1 MTTCGPLDPGRGGG
15 DQDDQDDQ
23 DGLEQQLQRHG
34 PIITSFWSWLLGA
47 RGHGGGCLRGKRAL
61 VSGSGGGL
69 GRELS
74 LQLVRQSCRVI
85 CIDQDAAKVQETLGL
100 ASSLEADGVPE
111 GSQGSQGSTGGA
123 RLARGY
129 ACDWRNPGEA
139 LGLSRAV
146 TTTEGGVDLI
156 FVVPENNNN
165 NESAVDGA
173 GKVIG
178 NEFWP
183 LLGFLPGMLAR
194 ARGHVVHIL
203 DEQIAHKTGASDDM
217 AEWNHATLSNVLPQT
232 EPGGLVA
239 GLVADAWLESLREV
253 GADVRYTKVHLHA
266 DQARHHPCR
275 AEDAA
280 RAIVSAVR
288 RGSADLHLAYPV
300 C

>member
-1 MTTCGPLDPGRGGG
+1 MKDCSLLTAVSERLVMTSSDMVT
-15 DQDDQDDQ
+15 
-23 DGLEQQLQRHG
+23 
-34 PIITSFWSWLLGA
+34 
-47 RGHGGGCLRGKRAL
+47 

-74 LQLVRQSCRVI
+74 LQLVRQGCRVI
-85 CIDQDAAKVQETLGL
+85 CVDQDVLQVQETLGL
-100 ASSLEADGVPE
+100 ARSLQTDGALD
-111 GSQGSQGSTGGA
+111 GA
-123 RLARGY
+123 QTIRGY

-156 FVVPENNNN
+156 FVVPESNNN

-173 GKVIG
+173 GKVVG

-194 ARGHVVHIL
+194 ARGHVVHVL
-203 DEQIAHKTGASDDM
+203 DEQIAHKTG
-217 AEWNHATLSNVLPQT
+217 
-232 EPGGLVA
+232 
-239 GLVADAWLESLREV
+239 LVADAWIESLLEV
-253 GADVRYTKVHLHA
+253 GADVRYTKVHLHS
-266 DQARHHPCR
+266 DQARHRPCR

-280 RAIVSAVR
+280 CSIVSAVR
-288 RGSADLHLAYPV
+288 RGSAEVHIAYPV